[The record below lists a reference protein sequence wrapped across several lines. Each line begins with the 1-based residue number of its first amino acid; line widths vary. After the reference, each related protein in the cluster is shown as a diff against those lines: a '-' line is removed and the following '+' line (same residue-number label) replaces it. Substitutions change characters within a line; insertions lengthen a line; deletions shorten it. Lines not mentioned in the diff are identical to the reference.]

1 MFQVCSLRLYTV
13 FFNPFI
19 LNKQKWKGWVIDD
32 AKQKWKDQK
41 IKMQKGVVRAEQTV
55 KIIKRILFVFAIEKW
70 I

>member
-19 LNKQKWKGWVIDD
+19 LNKKKWKGWVIDD
-32 AKQKWKDQK
+32 AKQKWKDKK